1 MRVAPEMGTGVDI
14 LFLTQLSPV
23 FPFMNSKPKTGKQP
37 NVSSKRRNSNS
48 ARRTR
53 RRRRNRSKSAG
64 TSNSNSGFI
73 SGQVPVA
80 AAYATGQ
87 RQKAP
92 RITSAKNSV
101 RIRHRELVASIVG
114 TTAFTVASSLPL
126 NPGLG
131 ASFPWLSTQAQ
142 AWERYRFNSLKFEY
156 YTRTGSDVP
165 GSVIMVPDYDAADSP
180 PLTEQIA
187 SSYEDAV
194 EDAPWKDQC
203 CPLKPS
209 SLHALGPSKFVRT
222 GTLPAN
228 LDIKTYDSGNFFVCT
243 LDGTAVNW
251 GKLWVEYD
259 VTLMTPQLN
268 PNGGGV
274 QAAQSTLCTAIT
286 ANNIF
291 ANPVDQ
297 AGSNTLVTYSGAV
310 GGGVMTFV
318 QAGQYLLV
326 VDSLGTVVTHNSG
339 PTLVGGNFTFGPQ
352 DSGSGT
358 GELITTARVV
368 VTAGATLTFGIG
380 FTGAGASNVQV
391 SQQPLGLV

>member
-1 MRVAPEMGTGVDI
+1 MGTGVDI
-14 LFLTQLSPV
+14 LSLTQLS
-23 FPFMNSKPKTGKQP
+23 FASLCMNSKPKVVKQQ
-37 NVSSKRRNSNS
+37 NASKRRNSNA

-53 RRRRNRSKSAG
+53 RGRRTRARTAG
-64 TSNSNSGFI
+64 TSNANSSFTP
-73 SGQVPVA
+73 GQVPVA

-101 RIRHRELVASIVG
+101 RIRHRELVSSVAG
-114 TTAFTVASSLPL
+114 TTSFTVGSSLPL
-126 NPGLG
+126 NPGLPT
-131 ASFPWLSTQAQ
+131 SFPWLATQAQ
-142 AWERYRFNSLKFEY
+142 AWERYRFNSLRFEY
-156 YTRTGSDVP
+156 FTRTGSDVP
-165 GSVIMVPDYDAADSP
+165 GSVIMVPDYDAADAP

-203 CPLKPS
+203 CVLKPA

-222 GTLPAN
+222 STLSSN
-228 LDIKTYDSGNFFVCT
+228 LDIKTYDSGNFFLCT

-268 PNGGGV
+268 PNGGGI
-274 QAAQSTLCTAIT
+274 QAAQSTLCTTIT

-291 ANPVDQ
+291 ANPVNES
-297 AGSNTLVTYSGAV
+297 GSNNLATLTGAT
-310 GGGVMTFV
+310 GGGVMTFP
-318 QAGQYLLV
+318 QAGQYLV
-326 VDSLGTVVTHNSG
+326 VLDSLGTVVTHNSG
-339 PTLVGGNFTFGPQ
+339 PTLVGGSFNFGPI

-358 GELITTARVV
+358 GELITSARIT
-368 VTAGATLTFGIG
+368 VTSGATLTFGIG
-380 FTGAGASNVQV
+380 FTGTGSSNVQIA
-391 SQQPLGLV
+391 QCPPGLA